1 MLTSYVISLKSYEK
15 ILPLLNRIK
24 DYCNLNPVYIEG
36 VNGKK
41 LSYTEIKKN
50 TSSLYAQFGPKSAIG
65 CAMAHIK
72 TWKQFLSTTDEMC
85 IIFEDDVV
93 FEPNFSKKLKVII
106 DNLPK
111 DFDLAFLGC
120 VSCQSKNNKKI
131 NKYFS
136 KPIIATGMHAYIISR
151 KGAEI
156 LLYYIDKKIN
166 DHIDRI
172 IMDLYNQNKIVL
184 YSLNNLIAYQTST
197 NTGNSTNT
205 SKYPFLINKIC
216 SFFEVEKGSKLSY
229 IMNVPISRVGMFN
242 ISTMT
247 YIFFAI
253 GIVLSIC
260 KVNIR
265 ISSLIFLIISLP
277 DIIMFRYLDIV
288 LFYYLV
294 FIIPSLISQNF

>member
-1 MLTSYVISLKSYEK
+1 VISLKSYK
-15 ILPLLNRIK
+15 QILPLLNKIK
-24 DYCNLNPVYIEG
+24 NEYNLNPVYIEG

-41 LSYTEIKKN
+41 LTYNEIKKN

-111 DFDLAFLGC
+111 DFDLVFLGC
-120 VSCQSKNNKKI
+120 ASCQSNNNKKI
-131 NKYFS
+131 NKYFN
-136 KPIIATGMHAYIISR
+136 KPAIATGTHAYIISR

-166 DHIDRI
+166 NHIDRI
-172 IMDLYNQNKIVL
+172 IMTLYDDNKIVL
-184 YSLNNLIAYQTST
+184 YSLNNLIAYQTSAS
-197 NTGNSTNT
+197 TGNSANI

-216 SFFEVEKGSKLSY
+216 SFFEVEKTIKLDYTINVSNTRIGS
-229 IMNVPISRVGMFN
+229 FN

-260 KVNIR
+260 RVNIR

-277 DIIMFRYLDIV
+277 DILIMKYLDIV

>member
-15 ILPLLNRIK
+15 ISPLLNKIK
-24 DYCNLNPVYIEG
+24 NECGLNPVYIEG

-41 LSYTEIKKN
+41 LTYNQIKEN
-50 TSSLYAQFGPKSAIG
+50 TSSLYEQFGPKSAIG

-72 TWKQFLSTTDEMC
+72 AWKQFLSTTDEMC

-93 FEPNFSKKLKVII
+93 FEPNFSKKLKVIF

-111 DFDLAFLGC
+111 DFDLSFLGC
-120 VSCQSKNNKKI
+120 VYCQSKNNKKI

-136 KPIIATGMHAYIISR
+136 KPIFASGTHAYIISR

-172 IMDLYNQNKIVL
+172 IMTLYYNNKIVV

-197 NTGNSTNT
+197 HIGNSTNT
-205 SKYPFLINKIC
+205 SKYPFLFNKIL
-216 SFFEVEKGSKLSY
+216 SLVEVEKGTTVDY
-229 IMNVPISRVGMFN
+229 VMNVSLNRVGIFN
-242 ISTMT
+242 ISGIT

-253 GIVLSIC
+253 GIILSIC
-260 KVNIR
+260 RVNVR

-277 DIIMFRYLDIV
+277 DILIMKYLDIV
-288 LFYYLV
+288 LFYYLI